1 MIQTFFIVPLFF
13 YFNKCTRKKHKLNEI
28 ILIAQEK
35 SLFNLFLISRK
46 KDTKNKER
54 KKERKKEKEKEKETY
69 PLLTKPFLFFFLTL
83 IHMNRTI

>member
-1 MIQTFFIVPLFF
+1 M
-13 YFNKCTRKKHKLNEI
+13 YEKKHKLKEI

-54 KKERKKEKEKEKETY
+54 KKQKRRKKETY
-69 PLLTKPFLFFFLTL
+69 TLLTKPFFIFVSYFDS
-83 IHMNRTI
+83 HE

>member
-1 MIQTFFIVPLFF
+1 M
-13 YFNKCTRKKHKLNEI
+13 RKKHKLKEI

-54 KKERKKEKEKEKETY
+54 KREKRRKKETY
-69 PLLTKPFLFFFLTL
+69 TLLTKPFLFFFLIL

>member
-1 MIQTFFIVPLFF
+1 M
-13 YFNKCTRKKHKLNEI
+13 YEKKHKLKEI

-54 KKERKKEKEKEKETY
+54 KKERKKKEEGNI
-69 PLLTKPFLFFFLTL
+69 P
-83 IHMNRTI
+83 IIN